1 MSLGKDD
8 VPSDVGKLL
17 DSDES
22 VSLYMKQKKY
32 HPAIDRES
40 VVVTNKRVIFRK
52 PELLA
57 MKKKYT
63 DYGYAD
69 ILNVSI
75 EKGPLRS
82 TIKLN
87 LRLDGSDLLVEDIP
101 NDDAELAFQIIRDE
115 IDKARERYKV

>member
-75 EKGPLRS
+75 DKGPLRS

-115 IDKARERYKV
+115 IDKAKERYRV

>member
-8 VPSDVGKLL
+8 VPSDIARLL

-32 HPAIDRES
+32 HPAIDLES
-40 VVVTNKRVIFRK
+40 VAVTNKRVIFRK

-63 DYGYAD
+63 DYSYAD

-75 EKGPLRS
+75 DKGPLRS

-101 NDDAELAFQIIRDE
+101 NDDAEMAFQIIRDE